1 MDDNEIKTA
10 SLAPDIRTSSPEVI
24 FINNKRA
31 SDRGWFMFWAPFNT
45 IHSGGVGMVAGIL
58 QSDGVVV
65 YRDPKA
71 IRFVLDPLPIE
82 SSIDP
87 TQETITNK

>member
-1 MDDNEIKTA
+1 MEDKDFKTA
-10 SLAPDIRTSSPEVI
+10 SLAPDIRTTSPEVI
-24 FINNKRA
+24 FVNNKNA

-58 QSDGVVV
+58 QRDGVVV

-71 IRFVLDPLPIE
+71 IRFILDPLPIE
-82 SSIDP
+82 
-87 TQETITNK
+87 TQVEPL